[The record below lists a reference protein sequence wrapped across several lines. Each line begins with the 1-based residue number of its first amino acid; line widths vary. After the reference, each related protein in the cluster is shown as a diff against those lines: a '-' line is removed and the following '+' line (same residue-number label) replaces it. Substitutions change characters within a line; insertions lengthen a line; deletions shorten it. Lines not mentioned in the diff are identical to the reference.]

1 MTALFL
7 PLSDVDTSFAKF
19 CLQFKNS
26 CDVFVSCYAGHN
38 CSQPY
43 VCTITHNTLHFDRLL
58 PGNWHC
64 AASRKVVGSITDGV
78 IGIFH

>member
-1 MTALFL
+1 MYLFL
-7 PLSDVDTSFAKF
+7 VTQDTTA
-19 CLQFKNS
+19 
-26 CDVFVSCYAGHN
+26 VSRM
-38 CSQPY
+38 S

-64 AASRKVVGSITDGV
+64 AASRKVAGSITDGV